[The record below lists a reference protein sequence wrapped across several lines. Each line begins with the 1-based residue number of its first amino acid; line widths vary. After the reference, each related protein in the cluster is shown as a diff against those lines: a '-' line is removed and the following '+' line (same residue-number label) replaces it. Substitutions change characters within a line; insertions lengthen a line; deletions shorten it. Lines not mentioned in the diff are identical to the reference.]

1 MLGRGD
7 CGATAA
13 AAAAAA
19 AYLEAATAEL
29 FQGGR
34 TDVDVVDVIAVTAG
48 VIAAVGVGVCVGGVL
63 ILPFCRKLR
72 DRMELRSKPD
82 GANGVIVSLASLVA
96 ARRGGLGGGGA
107 VVDGQLLEFSE
118 PLSLIVS
125 ELMLFFRCVFGL
137 AGVATTGF

>member
-34 TDVDVVDVIAVTAG
+34 TDVDVVDVIAVAAG
-48 VIAAVGVGVCVGGVL
+48 VIAAWGTINDSFRYEILTFGKPLHELNCRLASVL
-63 ILPFCRKLR
+63 TRSMSLPLS
-72 DRMELRSKPD
+72 LLLISLP
-82 GANGVIVSLASLVA
+82 IVSLY
-96 ARRGGLGGGGA
+96 
-107 VVDGQLLEFSE
+107 
-118 PLSLIVS
+118 LSLS
-125 ELMLFFRCVFGL
+125 MLIS
-137 AGVATTGF
+137 